1 MGAWLVGACSLGA
14 GARGVLRT
22 LNGPEGLVR
31 LAVIPCARIR
41 AYAQAS
47 ADINRPFVVVRTTAG
62 WVVVEAAAAAPA
74 TFGAG
79 DGIGAGRRPH
89 SWASGLVRTADESVA
104 TRFAGGSWTP
114 DPNDVIDT
122 IERVAMT
129 ICCENYHAIASHT
142 RVSPHLSQWS
152 RRMAACGSAT
162 WNQHGM
168 PVANSKLGR

>member
-1 MGAWLVGACSLGA
+1 MGAWLVGACSLEGGSPRCSANLEWA
-14 GARGVLRT
+14 G
-22 LNGPEGLVR
+22 GLGSSGGN
-31 LAVIPCARIR
+31 PCARSR

-47 ADINRPFVVVRTTAG
+47 ADINRPFVVVRATAG

-74 TFGAG
+74 TCGAG